1 MCFLSIGFLKMY
13 KENGLVKLDYIIDYS
28 KEIVE

>member
-13 KENGLVKLDYIIDYS
+13 KENGLVQLDYIIDCF